1 MEGIFPQRYE
11 MLVVMMLSFLLAGHK
26 TWYGNEIENICPEVA
41 SGNGNA
47 AIGIYDPKG
56 KKIKITFN
64 EDRTLA
70 FSANSTADIIELAN
84 GLVRTDIGAN
94 TLRLMDA
101 SKIKISIQIDKVT
114 IMTRSDGSISA
125 AETYPIIST
134 PVNSYG
140 KQIGAK
146 YISKAKI
153 IIYAAT
159 IKDMLAKHNGMI
171 SINGVA
177 IDSKHYSLTDIIS
190 SFLIHEFTHVLDNKS
205 SGALNPMATK
215 SQIEKK
221 PYESQLEYFKEL
233 EEKKE

>member
-1 MEGIFPQRYE
+1 MNSIFPQRYE
-11 MLVVMMLSFLLAGHK
+11 MMVVTMLSFVMANHAPGN
-26 TWYGNEIENICPEVA
+26 GNERENIYPEA
-41 SGNGNA
+41 TRGNGNA

-64 EDRTLA
+64 DDRTLA

-84 GLVRTDIGAN
+84 GLAKTDIGAN
-94 TLRLMDA
+94 ALRLMDA
-101 SKIKISIQIDKVT
+101 SKIKISIQIDKMT

-140 KQIGAK
+140 KQVGAK

-159 IKDMLAKHNGMI
+159 IKDMLAKHNDMI
-171 SINGVA
+171 SINGAA
-177 IDSKHYSLTDIIS
+177 IDGKQYSLTDIIS

-233 EEKKE
+233 EK